1 MDNDNLLNAAISR
14 AEKKL
19 VIVVSINEE
28 LLNNSNI
35 GDLIRYIEYNNLEII
50 NSNVYS
56 IYDLLYS
63 SYSEKLL

>member
-19 VIVVSINEE
+19 VIVVSDNEE